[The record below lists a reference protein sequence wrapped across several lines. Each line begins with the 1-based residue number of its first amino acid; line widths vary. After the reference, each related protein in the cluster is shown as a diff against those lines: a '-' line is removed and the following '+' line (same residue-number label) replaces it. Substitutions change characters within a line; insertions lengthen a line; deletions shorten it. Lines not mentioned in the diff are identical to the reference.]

1 MKFNI
6 NSINKKYV
14 GVFATLILVILISQA
29 KIFDLLINT
38 PLGRAFL
45 ILFILGVSCLHKI
58 FGVVVVL
65 FIIITFNNTGGI
77 MEGLT
82 TDASGNST
90 DVSGNLMDA
99 SGNSATVPAM
109 AMPTPTAIP
118 ALSSTPPIT
127 QPFTGGREGFNTI
140 DRERNM
146 QVGKRSSQIP
156 MYSNARMQSDNIQPT
171 DQYVFTSDYT
181 SF

>member
-6 NSINKKYV
+6 NSINKKYL
-14 GVFATLILVILISQA
+14 GVFATLILVILISQS
-29 KIFDLLINT
+29 KIFDLLIDT
-38 PLGRAFL
+38 ALGRAFL

-65 FIIITFNNTGGI
+65 FIIIMFNNTGGI
-77 MEGLT
+77 MEGMDNS
-82 TDASGNST
+82 TDASGNS
-90 DVSGNLMDA
+90 MDA
-99 SGNSATVPAM
+99 SGNST
-109 AMPTPTAIP
+109 MPSTTLPP
-118 ALSSTPPIT
+118 VTPPPVTPPVT

-146 QVGKRSSQIP
+146 QVGKRSSQVP
-156 MYSNARMQSDNIQPT
+156 MYSNARTQSDNIQPT

>member
-6 NSINKKYV
+6 NSINKKYL
-14 GVFATLILVILISQA
+14 GVFATLILVILISQS
-29 KIFDLLINT
+29 KIFDLLIDT
-38 PLGRAFL
+38 ALGRAFL

-65 FIIITFNNTGGI
+65 FIIIMFNNTGGI
-77 MEGLT
+77 LEGLDNNT
-82 TDASGNST
+82 TDMSGNT
-90 DVSGNLMDA
+90 TPLPPPPPPTIPTPPAV
-99 SGNSATVPAM
+99 TVPDAT
-109 AMPTPTAIP
+109 APPPTE
-118 ALSSTPPIT
+118 S
-127 QPFTGGREGFNTI
+127 FVGGREGFNTI

-156 MYSNARMQSDNIQPT
+156 MYSNARTQSDNIQPT

-181 SF
+181 SFK

>member
-6 NSINKKYV
+6 NSINKKYL

-29 KIFDLLINT
+29 KFFDLLINT

-77 MEGLT
+77 MEGMDT
-82 TDASGNST
+82 SGNSMDASGNSMDASGNST
-90 DVSGNLMDA
+90 TA
-99 SGNSATVPAM
+99 PAM
-109 AMPTPTAIP
+109 AIPTPTAIP
-118 ALSSTPPIT
+118 TLSSTPPIT
-127 QPFTGGREGFNTI
+127 QSFTGGREGFNTI
-140 DRERNM
+140 DRERNI
-146 QVGKRSSQIP
+146 QLGKRSSQIP